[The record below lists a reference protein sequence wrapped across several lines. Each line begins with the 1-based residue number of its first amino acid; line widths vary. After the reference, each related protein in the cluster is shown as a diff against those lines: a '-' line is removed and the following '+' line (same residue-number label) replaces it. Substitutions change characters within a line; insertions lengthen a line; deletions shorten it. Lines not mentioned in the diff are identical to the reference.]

1 MSSSS
6 VDLSSLLQAMYGS
19 SSAGIDVN
27 SAVSSATAAARAPET
42 AWQSQQ
48 TTIQSQTTALD
59 SLESQLTSVSD
70 NLASL
75 TDPLGA
81 LTSMTTSS
89 TNASVV
95 SATADA
101 SATAGNHSVVVTN
114 LASTAS
120 WYSGAVASSSTTLA
134 SGSFQLKVGS
144 GQSATIT
151 VDRSDNTLTG
161 LASAINKQGLGVTAS
176 VVTDSE
182 GARLALVSNNSGA
195 AGDISITNDSTDS
208 GFLQFQQAAQGKNAA
223 LTVDGIPISSATNT
237 VTGVLTGVTLNLTS
251 TSATAVNVVV
261 APDTAKVSS
270 AISSF
275 VSDYNTVI
283 QAVNSQFAV
292 DSTGGSGGA
301 LATDANVR
309 MLQNDLLSAMG
320 YSGGSGGV
328 TLGSLGISMNN
339 DGTLTLN
346 SSTLAS
352 TLQNNFSGV
361 KTFLQGSAS
370 NGFAN
375 QFNNSLQTYLDTTSG
390 AFTLD
395 LQSLNTENTDLQNQI
410 NDFETY
416 TITPLQQSLTNNYNQ
431 AEMALL
437 SMPNQQSQL
446 NAELGYT
453 TGKS

>member
-1 MSSSS
+1 MSTSS

-19 SSAGIDVN
+19 SSAGIDVTSAVN
-27 SAVSSATAAARAPET
+27 SAITAARAPET

-48 TTIQSQTTALD
+48 TTIQNQTTALTA
-59 SLESQLTSVSD
+59 LESQLTSVSD
-70 NLASL
+70 DLSAL

-89 TNASVV
+89 SDSSVV
-95 SATADA
+95 SATADS

-120 WYSGAVASSSTTLA
+120 WYSGAVTSSSATLS

-151 VDRSDNTLTG
+151 VNSSDNTLTG
-161 LASAINKQGLGVTAS
+161 LAGAINKQSLGITAS
-176 VVTDSE
+176 VVTDSA
-182 GARLALVSNNSGA
+182 GARLAIVSNSSGA
-195 AGDISITNDSTDS
+195 ASDISITNDSTDT

-237 VTGVLTGVTLNLTS
+237 VTGVLTGVTLDLTG
-251 TSATAVNVVV
+251 TSASAVNVVV

-283 QAVNSQFAV
+283 QALSAQFTV
-292 DSTGGSGGA
+292 DSTSGSSGV

-309 MLQNDLLSAMG
+309 MLQSDLLSALG
-320 YSGGSGGV
+320 YNGGSGGV
-328 TLGSLGISMNN
+328 TLGSLGITMND
-339 DGTLTLN
+339 DGTLTL
-346 SSTLAS
+346 SSATLDN
-352 TLQNNFSGV
+352 TLQSNYSGV
-361 KTFLQGSAS
+361 QTFLQGSAS

-375 QFNNSLQTYLDTTSG
+375 QFDNSLQTYLDSTSG
-390 AFTLD
+390 AFKLD
-395 LQSLNTENTDLQNQI
+395 LQSLSTENTDLQNQI
-410 NDFETY
+410 DDFETY
-416 TITPLQQSLTNNYNQ
+416 TITPLQQSLTTNYDN
-431 AEMALL
+431 AEEALL
-437 SMPNQQSQL
+437 SLPSQQTEL
-446 NAELGYT
+446 NTELGYN